1 MKKQK
6 IIHFVYGGGSGA
18 TLKAEEIA
26 IGNKQGNFFEPYM
39 VYHGQAKNKQ
49 TMSDYGIPFWEV
61 EAQRKM
67 ELIKELTKVIKEI
80 NPDIVISHGYKEHIF
95 GRIASLRAKV
105 PIIIQ
110 VEHNSQ
116 PYAILYYLLSFV
128 LSFFT
133 NRIICVSHAVKEH
146 LLNLFFFNKH
156 KMHVIYNG
164 FYIDRFFNETPLTSR
179 LPGVLMI
186 ARFSS
191 QKDHITLIKAA
202 KIMKDKKKSC
212 PIYFIGDGSRKHFD
226 KSQKLVE
233 KLGLED
239 TVHFLG
245 RREDVPELL
254 AKYQISVLST
264 HYEGLSG
271 VIMEAMAAGNVV
283 IATNAPGVTELIT
296 HEKTGFLV
304 PPKSPEIL
312 ADRIISVLEH
322 PEKYT
327 QIVESAQKYILE
339 NFNVDIMV
347 KNYEQVFREEYS
359 KYINKK

>member
-1 MKKQK
+1 MGTNREISSSLIWYTTAKLKQ
-6 IIHFVYGGGSGA
+6 A
-18 TLKAEEIA
+18 
-26 IGNKQGNFFEPYM
+26 
-39 VYHGQAKNKQ
+39 
-49 TMSDYGIPFWEV
+49 DYERLWIPFWKLRPSE
-61 EAQRKM
+61 RWSY
-67 ELIKELTKVIKEI
+67 KELTKVIKEI
-80 NPDIVISHGYKEHIF
+80 NPDIVISMDI
-95 GRIASLRAKV
+95 RNISLEELRHLEPRFQSSFKWS
-105 PIIIQ
+105 IIPTLC
-110 VEHNSQ
+110 H
-116 PYAILYYLLSFV
+116 PLLFTIVRSSF
-128 LSFFT
+128 LPTESSAFP
-133 NRIICVSHAVKEH
+133 AVKEH

>member
-1 MKKQK
+1 MKKYK
-6 IIHFVYGGGSGA
+6 IIHLVYGGGSGA

-26 IGNKQGNFFEPYM
+26 VGNKQGDSFEPYM
-39 VYHGQAKNKQ
+39 VYRGQARNKQ
-49 TMSDYGIPFWEV
+49 TMIDCGIQFWEV
-61 EAQRKM
+61 DAKTKT

-80 NPDIVISHGYKEHIF
+80 KPDIVISHGYKEHIF
-95 GRIASLRAKV
+95 GRIASIKAKA

-116 PYAILYYLLSFV
+116 PYTVIYYLLSQI

-133 NRIICVSHAVKEH
+133 DRTICVSYAVKKH
-146 LLNLFFFNKH
+146 LTRLFFFNKH

-164 FYIDRFFNETPLTSR
+164 FYIDKYFNETPLPSR

-191 QKDHITLIKAA
+191 QKDHNTLIRAA

-212 PIYFIGDGSRKHFD
+212 PIYFIGDGSKKHLN
-226 KSQKLVE
+226 KSKKLIE
-233 KLGLED
+233 KLGLTD
-239 TVHFLG
+239 TIHFLG

-283 IATNAPGVTELIT
+283 VATNAPGVTELIT

-304 PPKSPEIL
+304 PPKSPKVL
-312 ADRIISVLEH
+312 ADRIISISEH
-322 PEKYT
+322 PEMYVQVVKN
-327 QIVESAQKYILE
+327 AQKYILE
-339 NFNVDIMV
+339 NFSVDTMV
-347 KNYEQVFREEYS
+347 KNYEKIFWEEL
-359 KYINKK
+359 KK